1 VSKDCAAGLFVRPA
15 HALQEKNAKFFKQIL
30 KRYLKTKFH
39 KICSFGFLP
48 CGTFVVTKPEKDA
61 NTGFVFVHR
70 KRIRALL
77 KKKFI
82 YSSTLGMI
90 DKTLFGTRDIC

>member
-1 VSKDCAAGLFVRPA
+1 MSKDCAAGLFVRPA
-15 HALQEKNAKFFKQIL
+15 HALQEKNAKFCNQIL

-39 KICSFGFLP
+39 KICSFVFLP
-48 CGTFVVTKPEKDA
+48 CETFVVTKSEREA

-77 KKKFI
+77 EKII